1 MKWLAKFICIL
12 LLSLSWP
19 QGVAAAQKVESMR
32 LHRAPDH
39 TRVVFD
45 LSSSTQYKL
54 TVLENPHRVVL
65 DLENVELVYD
75 VRKLAIADT
84 PIKAIRVGHH
94 EDNRVRLVFDL
105 KEKTKPRTNVLSPVA
120 PHGWRM
126 ALDLFDEEENTAPA
140 TANIK
145 QQPAQR
151 IEQPR
156 IQQPSKGPREVV
168 VAIDPGHGG
177 EDPGAL
183 GPTGLL
189 EKNVVLKISQY
200 VYELL
205 EKEQGIKP
213 VLIRDGDYYVPLA
226 ERRRIAAEDHHAEVC
241 LSIHAAAFTDPRAHG
256 ASVFRLSQNGAS
268 SATAQ
273 YLAKIENSSDK
284 IAGVYEEEK
293 DGGMLGIIADLQMR
307 GSLTH
312 SAILGKN
319 LLQELAEFTS
329 LHGGR
334 RSVEE
339 ANFAVLREPKMVSLL
354 VETGFI
360 SNREEERKLR
370 TDAHQRRLALAL
382 RNGVARYFEEN
393 PAPDTVFDARRR
405 EKSNTIVT
413 HHIESGDTLSLIA
426 NRYQTSITRI
436 RELNQLDTDN
446 LLVGQTLRVPGM

>member
-1 MKWLAKFICIL
+1 MRKLARHCWWIIALAL
-12 LLSLSWP
+12 LWP
-19 QGVAAAQKVESMR
+19 QLVFAVQKVESMR

-39 TRVVFD
+39 TRIVFD
-45 LSSSTQYKL
+45 LSNSADYKL
-54 TVLENPHRVVL
+54 TVLEGPHRVVL
-65 DLENVELVYD
+65 DLDDVELLYD
-75 VRKLAIADT
+75 VRKLALANT
-84 PIKAIRVGHH
+84 PIKGIRVGHH
-94 EDNRVRLVFDL
+94 DGNRVRLVFDL
-105 KEKTKPRTNVLSPVA
+105 HAKVTPRTNILSPVA

-126 ALDLFDEEENTAPA
+126 ALDLFDEEGASSTGSAAPQA
-140 TANIK
+140 T
-145 QQPAQR
+145 QQY
-151 IEQPR
+151 QPPR
-156 IQQPSKGPREVV
+156 TQKPKKGPRDVV

-183 GPTGLL
+183 GPTGLR
-189 EKNVVLKISQY
+189 EKDVVMKISRY
-200 VYELL
+200 LYDLL
-205 EKEQGIKP
+205 DKEQGIKP

-226 ERRRIAAEDHHAEVC
+226 ERRRIAAEEHNADVF
-241 LSIHAAAFTDPRAHG
+241 LSIHADAFTDARAHG

-293 DGGMLGIIADLQMR
+293 DSGMLSIIADLQMR

-334 RSVEE
+334 RTVEE

-370 TDAHQRRLALAL
+370 SASHQKRLALAL
-382 RNGVARYFEEN
+382 RNGVTRYFEEN

-405 EKSNTIVT
+405 TKSNTIVT

-426 NRYQTSITRI
+426 SRYQTSITRI
-436 RELNQLDTDN
+436 RELNQLDTDH